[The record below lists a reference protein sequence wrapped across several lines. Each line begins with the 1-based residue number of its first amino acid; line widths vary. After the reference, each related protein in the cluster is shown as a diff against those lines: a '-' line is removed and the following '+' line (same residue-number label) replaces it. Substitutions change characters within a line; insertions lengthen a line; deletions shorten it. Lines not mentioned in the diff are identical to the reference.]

1 MPSRR
6 TATLRRWIG
15 RARGPAAAVPPVP
28 SSELLGYAPDARVLI
43 VNADDLGMCHAIN
56 VAVIDS
62 IEHGIASSCSL
73 MVPCPWPSHAIGL
86 LRQRPRIPFGI
97 HLTLVCDGAR
107 YRWGP
112 LTPKEKV
119 PSLLDGTGAL
129 VTPGEAAQLL
139 ARARHDEVELDFRAQ
154 IDAVVNARLT
164 PTHLDFH
171 CLADGGRED
180 ILDLTVALASEY
192 GLAVGVWPAAGSCG
206 GEDCRSSIGRSWT
219 ASPSTWTANRPD
231 TPSSCVSFQS
241 VSANGPCIPVS
252 ATRSH
257 RPSTAAGAC
266 SERATS
272 SSPRRGPAHS
282 SRRRG
287 SS

>member
-56 VAVIDS
+56 VAVIDRLDRAR
-62 IEHGIASSCSL
+62 HRQL
-73 MVPCPWPSHAIGL
+73 VPP
-86 LRQRPRIPFGI
+86 
-97 HLTLVCDGAR
+97 DGAMPVAVAR
-107 YRWGP
+107 YWAAPATTADPIRDPPHAGLCRRRWGP
-112 LTPKEKV
+112 MTPKEKV

-139 ARARHDEVELDFRAQ
+139 ARARHDEVELEFRAQ

-192 GLAVGVWPAAGSCG
+192 GLAVRVWLAAGSCG